1 MEFICADSR
10 ATVRAANVRAT
21 LDAFKLVPSAGQRL
35 IERHRLNIADL
46 RPDHFVLVQRWL
58 DALKEIQ
65 TTVGAS
71 VVRTVGSR
79 IVENADFPA
88 QFETVESIL
97 LALDTIYHLNHRG
110 EVGHYRTMARE
121 HGAIVVVCETP
132 YPRDFERGLV
142 EGICK
147 NKIAGGRGYQ
157 IDYADGALGR
167 DVTCTMTVR
176 RR

>member
-1 MEFICADSR
+1 MEFICVDPT

-21 LDAFKLVPSAGQRL
+21 LDAFKLVPSTGQRL
-35 IERHRLNIADL
+35 VEKHRLNIADL
-46 RPDHFVLVQRWL
+46 RPDNFVPVQRWL

-71 VVRTVGSR
+71 VVRMVGTR
-79 IVENADFPA
+79 IVENADFPP

-110 EVGHYRTMARE
+110 EVGHYRSTERE
-121 HGAIVVVCETP
+121 GGSIVVVCATP

-142 EGICK
+142 EGICT
-147 NKIAGGRGYQ
+147 NKIARGRGYR
-157 IDYADGALGR
+157 IDYVEGPRRGE
-167 DVTCTMTVR
+167 VTCTLTVQR
-176 RR
+176 R